1 MITSRVHP
9 GESMVSYLVE
19 YMIDFLIGNSVEAR
33 ILRENFFIYVVPM
46 LNIDG
51 VVIGNYRSNLSG
63 VDLNRQYITTSKVLH
78 PTIYYLKKLLKKV
91 KDEKNLVFFCDLHGH
106 SRKKN
111 IFMFGNS
118 GKDSL
123 HREMLMPL
131 LMRDNCSVFSLKN
144 CSFAV

>member
-1 MITSRVHP
+1 MKKILFAIKDLREKIFVKQSQEISNLIFKNINFRCDYLEITEFKTEAQNPKRRGIVINSRVHP

-78 PTIYYLKKLLKKV
+78 PTIYYLKKVIIK
-91 KDEKNLVFFCDLHGH
+91 
-106 SRKKN
+106 
-111 IFMFGNS
+111 
-118 GKDSL
+118 
-123 HREMLMPL
+123 
-131 LMRDNCSVFSLKN
+131 FS
-144 CSFAV
+144 F